1 MSIDING
8 DMGNENVM
16 VLIIFC
22 LLASN
27 EVPIP

>member
-1 MSIDING
+1 MSKDING
-8 DMGNENVM
+8 DMGNENFM
-16 VLIIFC
+16 VLIIFF